1 MPRVDR
7 SEILDFVTYTERRP
21 QLRPAILEQKRIR
34 RIVLGPI
41 TLLVENHDTVYYQVQ
56 EMMRVEHIVR
66 EKDIAHELHTYNEL
80 LGKPGE
86 LGASLLIALTED
98 VRDAK
103 LRAWLGLL
111 PTLYFELPDGSRVP
125 PTWDARQVGDDRLS
139 SVQYLKFDLGGVT
152 PVAFGCSFEDP
163 DIQGR
168 VALTEEQ
175 RMALQADLAR

>member
-1 MPRVDR
+1 M
-7 SEILDFVTYTERRP
+7 
-21 QLRPAILEQKRIR
+21 
-34 RIVLGPI
+34 
-41 TLLVENHDTVYYQVQ
+41 
-56 EMMRVEHIVR
+56 
-66 EKDIAHELHTYNEL
+66 
-80 LGKPGE
+80 
-86 LGASLLIALTED
+86 
-98 VRDAK
+98 
-103 LRAWLGLL
+103 
-111 PTLYFELPDGSRVP
+111 P